1 MHDCDTERMLRE
13 REVLL
18 TREHDAALDLAGFDA
33 RDTILDVATG
43 SGRMLLQL
51 VQRGYSVVS
60 GDIDREAL
68 DRARERLGDLSGK
81 PTLIIMDAHKLQFD
95 DGSFTAATLAN
106 AIHEIKDPDGMLDE
120 IVRVLTPNGKLL
132 VTEFNAE
139 GFRLME
145 LHHRMLG
152 RGEHPRGEMSTE
164 AIDRNLRSSF
174 DCVETQEFSLIRA
187 WVASSKK
194 RRREADEPLT
204 ASREGRANHG
214 YTNQDL

>member
-13 REVLL
+13 REAVLI
-18 TREHDAALDLAGFDA
+18 REHDAALDLAGFDA

-60 GDIDREAL
+60 GDTDREAL
-68 DRARERLGDLSGK
+68 DRARERLGDLSDK
-81 PTLIIMDAHKLQFD
+81 ATLVIMDAHKIQFD
-95 DGSFTAATLAN
+95 DDTFTAATLAN
-106 AIHEIKDPDGMLDE
+106 AIHHISDPAGALDE
-120 IVRVLTPNGKLL
+120 IARVLTPDGKLL

-145 LHHRMLG
+145 LHHSMLG
-152 RGEHPRGEMSTE
+152 RGEHPKGEMSTE
-164 AIDRNLRSSF
+164 GIDRYLRSSF
-174 DCVETQEFSLIRA
+174 DSVETQEFSLIRA

-194 RRREADEPLT
+194 RRREADEPLGDS
-204 ASREGRANHG
+204 AEREEV
-214 YTNQDL
+214 DS